1 MASSPAGSALRLS
14 GWKRRAA
21 RLWAHN
27 GHVGS
32 LVERGAESGQRAG
45 SPCRLLSAPLQ
56 ARCTSFGVGALPV
69 QSSQPTLG
77 PRLPGGS
84 GTSAASAQP
93 WPAHTSSSSSS
104 TDTGTGTCTCTGT
117 GTCTGPGPGTATAG
131 TVTSGSGRT
140 AMQQTVPENSAR
152 PSAAAAA
159 APAWARLDVTAGPA
173 TAHGDGPG
181 ATPRA
186 ERGQRVAPA
195 LRWAAHACQWQWH
208 AVPVPEAGSGE
219 RSGCIMNLARSIRNP
234 AASRIR
240 PFCQA
245 GLSQRVHFLFELFKE
260 SSRTERERARMPSPP
275 PPR

>member
-45 SPCRLLSAPLQ
+45 SLALQAAAHLQ

-69 QSSQPTLG
+69 QSSQPTPG
-77 PRLPGGS
+77 PRLTGGS

-104 TDTGTGTCTCTGT
+104 SST
-117 GTCTGPGPGTATAG
+117 GTCTGTATGACTGPGAGTAG

-159 APAWARLDVTAGPA
+159 APAWARLDATAGPA
-173 TAHGDGPG
+173 TAHVVTARGPLV
-181 ATPRA
+181 A
-186 ERGQRVAPA
+186 ERGQLAMAHGRRPCRAPCVQYHVQYYNV
-195 LRWAAHACQWQWH
+195 L
-208 AVPVPEAGSGE
+208 
-219 RSGCIMNLARSIRNP
+219 
-234 AASRIR
+234 
-240 PFCQA
+240 
-245 GLSQRVHFLFELFKE
+245 
-260 SSRTERERARMPSPP
+260 
-275 PPR
+275 